1 MAVGGLV
8 RISNCAVLSEGE
20 LVDYHMPWN
29 PIVGM
34 QILEYDR
41 SFMASRIL
49 MDKFN
54 GNLIISGAFG
64 LFKKDMVEMC
74 IRDRHI
80 TGGDFILIFGR
91 TKNRILLQR
100 SAVKKSWWMKEKGPS
115 HLR

>member
-64 LFKKDMVEMC
+64 LFKKDMVASV
-74 IRDRHI
+74 R
-80 TGGDFILIFGR
+80 GR
-91 TKNRILLQR
+91 CVYHGRGYGIGCKASRFLPHQ
-100 SAVKKSWWMKEKGPS
+100 
-115 HLR
+115 

>member
-1 MAVGGLV
+1 MLEGSNVVAVGGLV
-8 RISNCAVLSEGE
+8 RISNCAVLDGGN
-20 LVDYHMPWN
+20 LVEYHMPWN

-64 LFKKDMVEMC
+64 LFKKDMVASV
-74 IRDRHI
+74 
-80 TGGDFILIFGR
+80 GGYDSNTMGGGHGAGSQ
-91 TKNRILLQR
+91 TSLL
-100 SAVKKSWWMKEKGPS
+100 
-115 HLR
+115 L